1 MLDEEQ
7 KEIYDLLKKIE
18 IKNMNKKINGVKQY
32 ENEKDKEL
40 SYDNFYN
47 INNEKTNSNS
57 NKINNSTSN
66 SNSIISSTNNSCRSS
81 THKKNVII
89 SSDEDE
95 KSLTIICKELKNE
108 CLNYDNKNKINI
120 ISMSN
125 TEIYSFLKYISY
137 NQNESKD
144 IYIKEKNNKKYTIK
158 KFNEIINIYQNE
170 YECINTDD
178 NADKIYIRKYYL
190 RKMVCLKLYKAFSF
204 LFRKYKIKDKKIKRF
219 CKYIEYKARERDY
232 EMGEEYKQYI
242 INVLKRIG
250 VQR

>member
-108 CLNYDNKNKINI
+108 Y
-120 ISMSN
+120 
-125 TEIYSFLKYISY
+125 
-137 NQNESKD
+137 
-144 IYIKEKNNKKYTIK
+144 
-158 KFNEIINIYQNE
+158 FN
-170 YECINTDD
+170 
-178 NADKIYIRKYYL
+178 
-190 RKMVCLKLYKAFSF
+190 
-204 LFRKYKIKDKKIKRF
+204 
-219 CKYIEYKARERDY
+219 
-232 EMGEEYKQYI
+232 
-242 INVLKRIG
+242 
-250 VQR
+250 